1 MSRKGL
7 PWLRPSRPARSS
19 PTKVTIAMPWSTSSR
34 HPVPRRSSHLE
45 AIAIPNAKST
55 GTATRHETSS
65 SDSSIASSSSG
76 VSQLDTTNLP
86 VASTPS
92 CISLAPISGY
102 CEHALVSGF
111 TFVAGELP
119 HSYSP
124 CLERVT
130 PEVFSRYK
138 KSIRITNCQPLR
150 VKGGRS
156 QHSQAHGARPA
167 QTAKPAA

>member
-92 CISLAPISGY
+92 CISPVPISGY
-102 CEHALVSGF
+102 CERALGRNLANRCLPKVSRLLKISADMKIYIPQSSCFAQFMGNIEPF
-111 TFVAGELP
+111 LPISSAGSVA
-119 HSYSP
+119 
-124 CLERVT
+124 
-130 PEVFSRYK
+130 
-138 KSIRITNCQPLR
+138 
-150 VKGGRS
+150 
-156 QHSQAHGARPA
+156 A
-167 QTAKPAA
+167 QLISTTC